1 MPLQNYTLQGI
12 AVVKLMEVL
21 STEKVRL
28 SEFANELGVHPLALE
43 DCLHRDQRPK
53 LDDYETHQLLVWFL
67 FAGGRIHEIQFLI
80 FKDNLL
86 VVPHEPPPEGNSWAE
101 YLKITNHQ
109 RDVWHLLYQ
118 ALDKATDI
126 TWQELR
132 ALFNHVD
139 EFEQEMFKKNFSPQA
154 LLLVKKQL
162 NQIDF
167 SIGHLSSV
175 AKQLQNLCNPEGDLR
190 WKLRDLFDH
199 CERAYRSIALYR
211 SQIATTIELF
221 WGLQTNRT
229 NKQIKKL
236 SLLASIAVPL
246 TFWASFWGMNFEF
259 IPFSSP
265 ILFFVAL
272 ALMAISVGATFWLL
286 VRKGYWDD

>member
-1 MPLQNYTLQGI
+1 M
-12 AVVKLMEVL
+12 VKWNEVL
-21 STEKVRL
+21 STEN
-28 SEFANELGVHPLALE
+28 SAFTELAKELKVHPLALE

-67 FAGGRIHEIQFLI
+67 FAGGRIYEIQFLI
-80 FKDNLL
+80 FKDQLV
-86 VVPHEPPPEGNSWAE
+86 VVPHDPPPEGRTWAE
-101 YLKITNHQ
+101 YLKISNHH

-126 TWQELR
+126 TWQEIR
-132 ALFNHVD
+132 ILFSQVD
-139 EFEQEMFKKNFSPQA
+139 EFEQEMFKKNFSPQT

-167 SIGHLSSV
+167 SVGHLSSV
-175 AKQLQNLCNPEGDLR
+175 AKQLQNLCNPENDLR

-199 CERAYRSIALYR
+199 CERIYRSIALYR
-211 SQIATTIELF
+211 SEIATTIELF

-236 SLLASIAVPL
+236 SLIASIAVPL

-265 ILFFVAL
+265 TFFFGAMTV
-272 ALMAISVGATFWLL
+272 MAISVGTTFWLL
-286 VRKGYWDD
+286 VRKGYWDDHE